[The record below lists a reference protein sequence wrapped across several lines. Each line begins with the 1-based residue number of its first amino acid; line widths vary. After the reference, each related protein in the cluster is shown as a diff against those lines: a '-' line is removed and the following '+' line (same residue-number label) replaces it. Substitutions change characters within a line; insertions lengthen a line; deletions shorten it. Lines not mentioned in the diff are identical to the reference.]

1 MAHQSELPQHSI
13 INEPALLF
21 GLNGKAIH
29 PLDGLIKYG
38 PYSLDLGFPNK
49 VRLASLMPYGYV
61 DKLDKL
67 YSELNS
73 SHTPVEAAEYY
84 PDYPGFLALMRTQL
98 EIPSHDLKFTLDED
112 CNQIAQNRNGK
123 ELIEKILHSVGQLE
137 MKKHNFDVLMI
148 YFPKSWESCFEYEG
162 FDLHDQVKAK
172 LAPLNIPVQIVNDTA
187 LSRSC
192 RANVMWGM
200 SVALYAKAGGVP
212 WKLAD
217 LNKDEAYIGISY
229 AMKHFSGMSE
239 YTTCCSQVF
248 DPDGTGFK
256 FVAYDTK
263 DFTTDSIGNPFLS
276 YAEMQA
282 LLSKSLN
289 IYQEGHN
296 GRIPNKIFIHKS
308 THFTPDEIDGAF
320 DTFGENAEIELVQ
333 IIRSANWFG
342 LKIDGANPQWGRSA
356 GPSMYPISRGTYLPI
371 SENECLL
378 WTQGVVNGVNLK
390 KPNKPVFKEAAL
402 KPIPEPILI
411 RRFSGSGGWHST
423 CESVL
428 GLTKVDWNN
437 NTLYKTEPVTLGYS
451 YRFSKVVK
459 QSADIVDRIY
469 DYRYFM

>member
-1 MAHQSELPQHSI
+1 MAHPSELSQYLI
-13 INEPALLF
+13 INEPNLLF
-21 GLNGKAIH
+21 GNSGKAIH

-38 PYSLDLGFPNK
+38 PYSLDLGFPKK
-49 VRLASLMPYGYV
+49 VRLASLMPYRHS

-67 YSELNS
+67 YTELDNIRS
-73 SHTPVEAAEYY
+73 PIGAPEYY
-84 PDYPGFLALMRTQL
+84 PDYPGFHALMR
-98 EIPSHDLKFTLDED
+98 IPIEVPTTDLKFTLEEG
-112 CNQIAQNRNGK
+112 CNQIAQSRNGK
-123 ELIEKILHSVGQLE
+123 ELVDRILHSVGQIG
-137 MKKHNFDVLMI
+137 MKKHDFDVLMI
-148 YFPKSWESCFEYEG
+148 YFPQSWESSFEYDG
-162 FDLHDQVKAK
+162 FDLHDQIKAK
-172 LAPLNIPVQIVNDTA
+172 LAPLNISVQIVNDRA

-200 SVALYAKAGGVP
+200 SVALYAKAGGIP
-212 WKLAD
+212 WKLSD
-217 LNKDEAYIGISY
+217 LNKDETYIGISY
-229 AMKHFSGMSE
+229 AMKHVSGTSE

-263 DFTTDSIGNPFLS
+263 DFTTDNRGNPFLS
-276 YAEMQA
+276 YSEMQA

-289 IYQEGHN
+289 IYQESHN
-296 GRIPNKIFIHKS
+296 GRIPKKIFIHKS
-308 THFTPDEIDGAF
+308 TPFTQEEIDGAF
-320 DTFGENAEIELVQ
+320 DTFGEHVEIELVQ
-333 IIRSANWFG
+333 IIRRTNWFG
-342 LKIDGANPQWGRSA
+342 IKVEDANPQWGKPA
-356 GPSMYPISRGTYLPI
+356 EPSLYPLSRGTILPI

-390 KPNKPVFKEAAL
+390 KQNKPVFKEAAL

-411 RRFSGSGGWHST
+411 RRFSGDGGWHST
-423 CESVL
+423 CESIL

-459 QSADIVDRIY
+459 QSSDIVDKIY